1 MPAVTPPPPPPP
13 FINER
18 TEQKKTKAA
27 SRSLIA
33 AWRGGKRILI
43 LIMPKFARAGALVAL
58 YLACTTRE
66 AHSLLRFA
74 LMGG

>member
-1 MPAVTPPPPPPP
+1 MPAVTPPPSPAAPPP

-18 TEQKKTKAA
+18 TEQKTKAA

-43 LIMPKFARAGALVAL
+43 LVMPKFVHAGALVVHA
-58 YLACTTRE
+58 R
-66 AHSLLRFA
+66 
-74 LMGG
+74 

>member
-1 MPAVTPPPPPPP
+1 MPAVKPP

-18 TEQKKTKAA
+18 TEQKTKAA

-33 AWRGGKRILI
+33 AWRGGKRIFI
-43 LIMPKFARAGALVAL
+43 LVMPKFVHAGALVAL
-58 YLACTTRE
+58 YLALTTGA

-74 LMGG
+74 LMGC